1 MLRRALIS
9 DVECGV
15 DPSGRGGGGGVH
27 LHPTGGDLHP
37 GGRRLL
43 PPQHEPHTEEKP
55 QEIRTEIRN

>member
-1 MLRRALIS
+1 M
-9 DVECGV
+9 
-15 DPSGRGGGGGVH
+15 GGGGGVH